1 MTETSTEAPARFA
14 TTPEPPYYAVIFSNQ
29 RTGSDEAGYTAMAD
43 AMDRMARAQPGC
55 LGLEST
61 RDAEGFGIT
70 VSYWSDEAAVLA
82 WKDDARHLVAQQL
95 GKDAW
100 YRFYHLS
107 VARVERAYT
116 GPAGR

>member
-1 MTETSTEAPARFA
+1 MSARFA
-14 TTPEPPYYAVIFSNQ
+14 TTPAPPYYAVIFSNQ
-29 RTGSDEAGYTAMAD
+29 RSGLDDGGYGQMATH
-43 AMDRMARAQPGC
+43 MDVLARSQPGC

-70 VSYWSDEAAVLA
+70 VSYWADEAAILA
-82 WKDDARHLVAQQL
+82 WKEDARHLVAQEL

-100 YRFYHLS
+100 YRFYHLR
-107 VARVERAYT
+107 VARVERGYT